1 MSAAWFI
8 ALSLVWTGGLAGLA
22 QLLTGQGAGARYAQL
37 VWRGAACLSLAPWIV
52 LAALSILPRRFPSE
66 LPEIPY
72 FYPLSETVETASMG
86 LRSALAGPD
95 WSLAETGLL
104 VFLVAGWCVRAG
116 LSLAGQMRLQRLKAA
131 SAELS
136 TDARVSSDDMPPL
149 RAIPSGS
156 PFIAGLLRPAV
167 YIPDAL
173 KSPEDQ
179 RHVVIHECVH
189 MERGDLI
196 TRPFERLIAD
206 IFWFSPFAWTIRR
219 ELDFWREAV
228 CDEIA
233 AERSGDPIGYARTL
247 ARAARSSAPLR
258 TLPVSS
264 FILPRKRSLPMR
276 LTRILDSHQKR
287 QRPLLASAAAL
298 MALAVAP
305 FAVGQGSTLTA
316 SISYSHPVLI
326 EASAKVTSEYGMRT
340 HPISGKELMHK
351 GIDIKGPMG
360 TPIYSPAEGEVGF
373 SGYKDG
379 YGEMVEVI
387 YADGSKLIYCQL
399 SERLLETGDTVAAG
413 EKVGLLGAS
422 GRATGPHLHVEY
434 WRPVAGADGAVEM
447 KSFDPASIDGLV
459 LYQN

>member
-8 ALSLVWTGGLAGLA
+8 TLSLVWTGGLAGLA
-22 QLLTGQGAGARYAQL
+22 RLLTGQAAGARYAQL
-37 VWRGAACLSLAPWIV
+37 VWRGAACLSLAPWLMLGV
-52 LAALSILPRRFPSE
+52 LSLLPRRFPE
-66 LPEIPY
+66 GLPEISY
-72 FYPLSETVETASMG
+72 LYPLSETVETASTG
-86 LRSALAGPD
+86 LRAVVAGPD
-95 WSLAETGLL
+95 WSVADAALL
-104 VFLVAGWCVRAG
+104 VILIAGWGVRAG
-116 LSLAGQMRLQRLKAA
+116 LSLAGQVRLQRLKAA
-131 SAELS
+131 AVEA
-136 TDARVSSDDMPPL
+136 DANAPGSSRDMPPL
-149 RAIPSGS
+149 RIIPAGS
-156 PFIAGLLRPAV
+156 PFIAGLLRPAI
-167 YIPDAL
+167 YIPEAM
-173 KSPEDQ
+173 KSPADR

-276 LTRILDSHQKR
+276 LTRILDNQQKR
-287 QRPLLASAAAL
+287 QRPVLASVAALLALSA
-298 MALAVAP
+298 AP
-305 FAVGQGSTLTA
+305 FAVGQGSALSSSVT
-316 SISYSHPVLI
+316 YSHPVLI
-326 EASAKVTSEYGMRT
+326 EASAKVTSAYGMRT
-340 HPISGKELMHK
+340 HPISGKELMHN
-351 GIDIKGPMG
+351 GMDIKGPMG
-360 TPIYSPAEGEVGF
+360 APIYSPAEGEVGF

-379 YGEMVEVI
+379 YGEMIEVI

-434 WRPVAGADGAVEM
+434 WRPVTAADGTVEM
-447 KSFDPASIDGLV
+447 KSFDPASVDGLV
-459 LYQN
+459 IYQN